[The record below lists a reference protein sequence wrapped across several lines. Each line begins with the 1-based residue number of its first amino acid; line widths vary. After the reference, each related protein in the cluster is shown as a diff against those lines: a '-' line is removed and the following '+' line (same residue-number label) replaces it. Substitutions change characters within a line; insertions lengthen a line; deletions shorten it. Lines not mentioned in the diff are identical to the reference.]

1 MKADENGMSKLME
14 LLGTATV
21 IAWSLFLGPV
31 GAVLI
36 FSTSCAF
43 LSEEPASGIACV
55 LVTAIPVVLGAVW
68 WLVTCAGLI
77 MSRDWLIGDRVVS
90 VHGPVKDAVPFT

>member
-1 MKADENGMSKLME
+1 MKTYENGMSKLME

-36 FSTSCAF
+36 FSTRAPLSQTSLWLQSLAPWWRLCRSC
-43 LSEEPASGIACV
+43 
-55 LVTAIPVVLGAVW
+55 LVC
-68 WLVTCAGLI
+68 LVPCGLCRPY
-77 MSRDWLIGDRVVS
+77 MFGDWQIGDRAVS
-90 VHGPVKDAVPFT
+90 VHGPVKDAVPLP

>member
-1 MKADENGMSKLME
+1 MKTYENGMSKLME

-21 IAWSLFLGPV
+21 IAWGLFLGPV

-43 LSEEPASGIACV
+43 LSGQALEGIACA
-55 LVTAIPVVLGAVW
+55 LVAAMPVALGAVW
-68 WLVTCAGLI
+68 SLVACAALI

-90 VHGPVKDAVPFT
+90 VRGPVKDAVPFS